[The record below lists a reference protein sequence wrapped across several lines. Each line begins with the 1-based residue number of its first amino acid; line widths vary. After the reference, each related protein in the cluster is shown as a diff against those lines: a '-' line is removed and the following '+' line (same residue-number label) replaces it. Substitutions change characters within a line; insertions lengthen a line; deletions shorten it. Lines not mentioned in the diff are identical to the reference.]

1 MARADLLLNLVR
13 AGSEGDQVGLR
24 RAVEAMVAEERA
36 KRHPALAS
44 RLEAALKTAAA
55 QSRLP
60 NTLSSAEERARQYL
74 VELQPRRAL
83 SSIVLNETV
92 AAQIAELIEEQHR
105 TELLRSYS
113 LEPRHRVLLYGPP
126 GNGKTSLAEA
136 LAFELSL
143 PLLVVRYETLIGSFL
158 GETSQRLKQVF
169 DFARTRHCVLF
180 FDEFDAVAKER
191 GDVHE
196 TGEIKRVVN
205 SLLMQIDDLPTNVL
219 IVVASNHSELL
230 DRAVWRRFQLRL
242 ELLQP
247 DSKAVE
253 QWFVRLQGRLQMPF
267 GLPIASLVKHFNGKS
282 YSELVEFSENVA
294 RRMVL
299 ASPGANMKKIL
310 EKQLQL
316 RTNPTRNRRKGRA

>member
-36 KRHPALAS
+36 KHHSALAG
-44 RLEAALKTAAA
+44 RLEAALRTGTA
-55 QSRLP
+55 QNRLP
-60 NTLSSAEERARQYL
+60 GMQATAEERARQYV

-83 SSIVLNETV
+83 SSIVLSESI
-92 AAQIAELIEEQHR
+92 AAQCAELIEEQHR
-105 TELLRSYS
+105 TELLRSYG
-113 LEPRHRVLLYGPP
+113 LEPRHRVLLFGPP

-205 SLLMQIDDLPTNVL
+205 SLLMQIDDLPANVL

-247 DSKAVE
+247 DAKAIE
-253 QWFVRLQGRLQMPF
+253 QWFQRLQERLRMPF
-267 GLPIASLVKHFNGKS
+267 GLPVGSLVKHFTGRS
-282 YSELVEFSENVA
+282 YSDLVEFSENVA

-299 ASPGANMKKIL
+299 ASPGSNLKKIL
-310 EKQLQL
+310 ENQLK
-316 RTNPTRNRRKGRA
+316 RNLLVARKRRKGRA

>member
-36 KRHPALAS
+36 KHHPALAS
-44 RLEAALKTAAA
+44 RLEAALKTGAS
-55 QSRLP
+55 QGRLP
-60 NTLSSAEERARQYL
+60 STLGSTEERARQYL
-74 VELQPRRAL
+74 VELQPRRTL
-83 SSIVLNETV
+83 SSIVLSDEV

-105 TELLRSYS
+105 TELLRSYG
-113 LEPRHRVLLYGPP
+113 LEPRHRVLLFGPP

-169 DFARTRHCVLF
+169 DFARSRHCVLF

-242 ELLQP
+242 ELLLP
-247 DSKAVE
+247 DARAIQ
-253 QWFVRLQGRLQMPF
+253 QWFARLQERLQIPF
-267 GLPIASLVKHFNGKS
+267 GLPIASLVKYFDGRS
-282 YSELVEFSENVA
+282 YSDLVEFSENVA

-299 ASPGANMKKIL
+299 ASPDANMKKIL
-310 EKQLQL
+310 EKQIQL
-316 RTNPTRNRRKGRA
+316 RTSSPRKRRKGRA

>member
-36 KRHPALAS
+36 KHHPALAS
-44 RLEAALKTAAA
+44 RLEAALKTGAS
-55 QSRLP
+55 QGRLP
-60 NTLSSAEERARQYL
+60 NTLGPTEERARQYV

-83 SSIVLNETV
+83 SSVVLSDTV
-92 AAQIAELIEEQHR
+92 ASQIAELVEEQHR
-105 TELLRSYS
+105 TELLRSYG
-113 LEPRHRVLLYGPP
+113 LEPRHRVLLFGPP
-126 GNGKTSLAEA
+126 GNGKTSLAEG

-247 DSKAVE
+247 DSKAIE
-253 QWFVRLQGRLQMPF
+253 KWFVGFQDRLRMPF
-267 GLPIASLVKHFNGKS
+267 GLPIPFLVKHFSGKS

-299 ASPGANMKKIL
+299 ASPEANMKKIL

-316 RTNPTRNRRKGRA
+316 RTTSTRKRRKGRA